1 MVLVNLHIE
10 VHRNAVNLMMLSK
23 NCVLWV
29 NTPNGKMLN
38 SGQEIKVERWARER
52 ERERDGGR
60 GSGGKFELDRVLSK
74 IGGWGQKWVCG
85 DRKKNQCSSLPEL
98 VSSFHASSF
107 PQSSLVLSTPSSK
120 TGLQALLLMQSWL
133 RRLDFLTW
141 LRICTHQLQSV
152 GQEGK
157 VLSCRVRVMYKQAF
171 PDSNRL
177 FGTVLIS
184 NWVLRW

>member
-85 DRKKNQCSSLPEL
+85 DRKKISALVDQSLWAVFMPL
-98 VSSFHASSF
+98 PSL
-107 PQSSLVLSTPSSK
+107 SSLVLSTPSSK
-120 TGLQALLLMQSWL
+120 TGLQAQLLMQSWL

-157 VLSCRVRVMYKQAF
+157 VLSCRARVMYKQAF